1 MGAAIRGVF
10 FRPFLKGRSGVR
22 AGSRRAILPMNSS
35 DAPRTTMAGRGH
47 KYLEVEKRA
56 GRQFPLALD
65 VALLYGFVSAL
76 EFASFYIYFWQVI
89 WSGQNRTAPSG
100 AAWVLF
106 SLSTIICGSGILR

>member
-35 DAPRTTMAGRGH
+35 DGPRRSMAGRGH
-47 KYLEVEKRA
+47 KDLEVEKRA
-56 GRQFPLALD
+56 GRQSPLAMD

-76 EFASFYIYFWQVI
+76 GYASFYIYLWQVI
-89 WSGQNRTAPSG
+89 WSGQDRTAPSG
-100 AAWVLF
+100 AAWALF
-106 SLSTIICGSGILR
+106 SL